1 MIRIT
6 NGSRTAIVTKGA
18 FREWYEP
25 MGWKIADESDEK
37 PMTES
42 LPDNDEKS
50 SEIAPEQPETA
61 SEEQAYEEQDETE
74 VEIPISE
81 MKLAD
86 LKAYAEEHGIDIS
99 AAKNKQDI
107 KDIIRAEMEE

>member
-37 PMTES
+37 PMIES

-50 SEIAPEQPETA
+50 SEIAPEQLETA
-61 SEEQAYEEQDETE
+61 FEEQDETE
-74 VEIPISE
+74 VETPISE